1 MADTGSDAV
10 SSVSSTFSAFNEYLT
25 NDQDMREE
33 IRVAVRAMEQTAREI
48 MTTLEGVHQTAG
60 LKEAPA
66 LCQKARKLLET
77 TEGQFAALQKKVPMD
92 QYYRFHDHWRFV
104 SQRLSFVAALIIYL
118 ESEKL
123 ITREEAAKFMGVSTK
138 REDGFHLDLEDFL
151 QGLLQLAS
159 ELSRLAINSVTAG
172 EYNRPVRISNFIQEL
187 NAGFRLLN
195 LKNDSLRKRF
205 DGLKYDIKKVEEV
218 VYDISIRGLKTSAT
232 VPGHGGEETP
242 KSTGVE

>member
-1 MADTGSDAV
+1 MAESPPV
-10 SSVSSTFSAFNEYLT
+10 NSIFSEFNEYLT
-25 NDQDMREE
+25 NDQDVREE
-33 IRVAVRAMEQTAREI
+33 IRVAVRAMEQTAREV
-48 MTTLEGVHQTAG
+48 MTTLEGIHQAAG
-60 LKEAPA
+60 LKEAPV

-77 TEGQFAALQKKVPMD
+77 TQSQFAELQKKVPAD

-104 SQRLSFVAALIIYL
+104 SQRLSFLVALIVYL
-118 ESEKL
+118 EAERL
-123 ITREEAAKFMGVSTK
+123 VTREEVAHLMGVSVR

-172 EYNRPVRISNFIQEL
+172 EYDRPVRISNFIQEL

-218 VYDISIRGLKTSAT
+218 VYDISIRGLKPAP
-232 VPGHGGEETP
+232 PGGGEEEEPPTS
-242 KSTGVE
+242 STGAE